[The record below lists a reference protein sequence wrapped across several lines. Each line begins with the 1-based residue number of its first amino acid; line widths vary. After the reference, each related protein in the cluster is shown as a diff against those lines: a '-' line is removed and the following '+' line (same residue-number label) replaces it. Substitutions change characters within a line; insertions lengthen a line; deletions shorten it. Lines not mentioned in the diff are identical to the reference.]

1 MSTQE
6 GKKASSHLFSAL
18 HMKTFGHFNPEE
30 WEMLH
35 K

>member
-6 GKKASSHLFSAL
+6 DKKASSHLFSAL
-18 HMKTFGHFNPEE
+18 HKKTFGHFHAGE
-30 WEMLH
+30 WEILH